1 MKKRQILIG
10 VVALCVCLAVGFCI
24 FKAGEGDLM
33 AAEYAIA
40 QAQYPETIAY
50 PAKPDGD
57 EESEWEKYTELVDAY
72 YKQNHERENRSK
84 PYVDGLYPFYQ
95 KTIQEFLVCER
106 KENRVYSPLN
116 LYMALSMLAET
127 TNGNSRA
134 QILQLIGASGIEEVR
149 QSAAGLWEANY
160 AADGALECKLAN
172 SIWLK
177 QGMKYTEETLRRL
190 ADTYHTSSFQGD
202 MGQKKY
208 TIALQKWLNEQTGG
222 LLKEQAGEITL
233 TPETIL
239 ALASTIYYRARWT
252 DHFDEK
258 STKEGIFHA
267 AAGDISCDF
276 MHQNRAQTYF
286 FGKNFAAV
294 QLGFNFSGGMWLILP
309 DEGSSVNALVQS
321 GEVLRLIKEGHQWKD
336 QIFIKVNLSM
346 PKFDIMSDL
355 DLKESLKTMGV
366 TDIFDEKTADFS
378 PIIAP
383 EELPYLSKASHAARV
398 LVDEEGCQAAAF
410 TVMAVSGAA
419 MPPEEQVD
427 FVLDRPFIF
436 AITGADNSILFLGVV
451 EEPIK

>member
-10 VVALCVCLAVGFCI
+10 AVAFFVCLVVGFCI
-24 FKAGEGDLM
+24 SRAGEGNFM
-33 AAEYAIA
+33 ATKYAIA
-40 QAQYPETIAY
+40 QAKYPETIAY
-50 PAKPDGD
+50 PAEPEGD
-57 EESEWEKYTELVDAY
+57 EEDKWENYMEQVDAY
-72 YKQNHERENRSK
+72 YEQNYERRNRSK
-84 PYVDGLYPFYQ
+84 PYVEGLYPFYQ
-95 KTIQEFLVCER
+95 RTIQEFLVCEGN
-106 KENRVYSPLN
+106 ENRVYSPLN

-127 TNGNSRA
+127 TDGNSRA
-134 QILQLIGASGIEEVR
+134 QILQLLGASEIEEVR

-177 QGMKYTEETLRRL
+177 QGMEYREETLQRL
-190 ADTYHTSSFQGD
+190 ADTYHASSFQGD
-202 MGQKKY
+202 MEQKEY
-208 TIALQKWLNEQTGG
+208 TKELQKWLNEQTGG
-222 LLKEQAGEITL
+222 LLKEQAEGISL
-233 TPETIL
+233 APETIL

-252 DHFDEK
+252 ERFYEE

-267 AAGDISCDF
+267 TAGDIPCDF
-276 MHQNRAQTYF
+276 MHQNRSQTYF
-286 FGKNFAAV
+286 FGENFAAIL
-294 QLGFNFSGGMWLILP
+294 LGFNFSGGMWLILP

-321 GEVLRLIKEGHQWKD
+321 GEVLRLIEEGYQWKD
-336 QIFIKVNLSM
+336 QTSIKVNLSM
-346 PKFDIMSDL
+346 PKFDIVSDL

-410 TVMAVSGAA
+410 MVMAAA
-419 MPPEEQVD
+419 SAGMPPEEQVD
-427 FVLDRPFIF
+427 FVLDRPFVF

-451 EEPIK
+451 ERPI